1 MQNAMRPMSAIALV
15 IALLIGLVS
24 PLGSG
29 RVLASDDQDHE
40 RARRALEAGEVMP
53 LRGLIDVV
61 EREHPGEIV
70 EIELE
75 RDDGRWIYEI
85 KQLRRDGSMSKLKVD
100 ARDGRV
106 LSIRGRDADGRRTDE
121 RVR

>member
-1 MQNAMRPMSAIALV
+1 MLNSPRRMLA
-15 IALLIGLVS
+15 IALLIGCAS
-24 PLGSG
+24 ALGSG
-29 RVLASDDQDHE
+29 QSSASDDQDHE

-53 LRGLIDVV
+53 LRGLIEVV

-75 RDDGRWIYEI
+75 REDGRWIYEI

-100 ARDGRV
+100 ASDGRV
-106 LSIRGRDADGRRTDE
+106 LSIRGRDADGRRTEE